1 MAHDSQKLKGYIVKN
16 PYKHQTLCFIF
27 LQSNKFTLF
36 FTSSYHLPFYH
47 TPATPLQEFV
57 GADGD
62 NDNAEVSTPD
72 VVESVAQLLHLEGSQ
87 ELSFALTTLRTTTR
101 GG

>member
-1 MAHDSQKLKGYIVKN
+1 MVARSSRG
-16 PYKHQTLCFIF
+16 TLSRILTNVLHFF

-36 FTSSYHLPFYH
+36 FTSFYHLSA
-47 TPATPLQEFV
+47 TPATPRQEFV

>member
-1 MAHDSQKLKGYIVKN
+1 MIARSSLSRILTNIKLCVSLFCSLTSLHFFHLIL
-16 PYKHQTLCFIF
+16 PPFF
-27 LQSNKFTLF
+27 LS
-36 FTSSYHLPFYH
+36 
-47 TPATPLQEFV
+47 ATPLQEFV

>member
-1 MAHDSQKLKGYIVKN
+1 MN
-16 PYKHQTLCFIF
+16 PYKYIATILLQFCSPTNLHFF
-27 LQSNKFTLF
+27 LPHPTVCL
-36 FTSSYHLPFYH
+36 SSFLPLPCH
-47 TPATPLQEFV
+47 ASQEFV
-57 GADGD
+57 GEDGD
-62 NDNAEVSTPD
+62 NDNAEVSTPA

>member
-1 MAHDSQKLKGYIVKN
+1 M
-16 PYKHQTLCFIF
+16 
-27 LQSNKFTLF
+27 
-36 FTSSYHLPFYH
+36 
-47 TPATPLQEFV
+47 PLQEFV

-72 VVESVAQLLHLEGSQ
+72 VVESVAQLLHLEGSE

-101 GG
+101 GE

>member
-1 MAHDSQKLKGYIVKN
+1 MIARNSRGTLSRILTNIKL
-16 PYKHQTLCFIF
+16 CASFF
-27 LQSNKFTLF
+27 LQSNKFALF
-36 FTSSYHLPFYH
+36 FTSSYHLPFCH
-47 TPATPLQEFV
+47 TPAMPLQEFV

>member
-1 MAHDSQKLKGYIVKN
+1 MIARSSRGTLSRILMN
-16 PYKHQTLCFIF
+16 IKHCTSFFRSLTS
-27 LQSNKFTLF
+27 LHLF
-36 FTSSYHLPFYH
+36 SLHPTAFPPFCH
-47 TPATPLQEFV
+47 APAMPLQEFV

-72 VVESVAQLLHLEGSQ
+72 VVESVAQLLHLEGSE